1 MYKKNIKFYLF
12 SINDYCLYITFDMLS
27 FNKVYEFGNFDKIV
41 KRTFFMIKKEMF
53 KLTDYEIEFINLKSK
68 VDIINSYIIETDDI
82 QGVPQNID
90 NEKIYI
96 FKNEKINYYIIN
108 KIIYYSNDRK
118 NFEKMNNEDINQD
131 ENFV

>member
-1 MYKKNIKFYLF
+1 
-12 SINDYCLYITFDMLS
+12 MLS
-27 FNKVYEFGNFDKIV
+27 FNKVYEFGNFDKFG
-41 KRTFFMIKKEMF
+41 KRTFFMIIKDMF
-53 KLTDYEIEFINLKSK
+53 DLTDYEIEFINLKSK
-68 VDIINSYIIETDDI
+68 VDIINSYIIETDVI

-131 ENFV
+131 ENFVLYILSKKNKKFNPTKKIIK